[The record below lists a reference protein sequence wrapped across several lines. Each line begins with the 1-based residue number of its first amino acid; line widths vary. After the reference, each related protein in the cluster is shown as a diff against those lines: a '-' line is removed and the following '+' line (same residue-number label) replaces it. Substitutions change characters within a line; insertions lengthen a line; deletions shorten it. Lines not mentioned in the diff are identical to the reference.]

1 MDIFENTDKHEV
13 LDCSYPPDWEEFV
26 RQVNEK
32 KVNKFAEEMWS
43 ILCLR

>member
-1 MDIFENTDKHEV
+1 MFENTDMQEV
-13 LDCSYPPDWEEFV
+13 LDCSYPSPGWEELV

-43 ILCLR
+43 ILCFR